1 MVAIDVADTAKT
13 SRKLHLRGTSNK
25 LSTKSSISHHPSQA
39 SRNYTIMAAEQ
50 RKLLGMP
57 LSPFVLK
64 KLY

>member
-1 MVAIDVADTAKT
+1 MVAIDVADTLP
-13 SRKLHLRGTSNK
+13 RHLES
-25 LSTKSSISHHPSQA
+25 STFEALPTNFLLNHHPSQA
-39 SRNYTIMAAEQ
+39 SRNCTIMAAEQ